1 MDQFKKEGKWINSV
15 LGFHELRNFGHW
27 VSKHCC
33 SSFRRETH
41 SFKCSKTIDL
51 TPVGNI
57 ENLVSSFSADFSH
70 MIDLTDFVIIANESR
85 GMNLAIQ

>member
-1 MDQFKKEGKWINSV
+1 MFIHIEILAKGV
-15 LGFHELRNFGHW
+15 
-27 VSKHCC
+27 
-33 SSFRRETH
+33 
-41 SFKCSKTIDL
+41 L
-51 TPVGNI
+51 TPMGNI

>member
-1 MDQFKKEGKWINSV
+1 MYQSESYD
-15 LGFHELRNFGHW
+15 HEFQLN
-27 VSKHCC
+27 
-33 SSFRRETH
+33 E
-41 SFKCSKTIDL
+41 L

>member
-1 MDQFKKEGKWINSV
+1 MNS
-15 LGFHELRNFGHW
+15 HILRIFYSIH
-27 VSKHCC
+27 
-33 SSFRRETH
+33 
-41 SFKCSKTIDL
+41 DL
-51 TPVGNI
+51 TPMGNI

>member
-1 MDQFKKEGKWINSV
+1 MQNHGQTFILILVSLWRFCNNWFDNNS
-15 LGFHELRNFGHW
+15 LR
-27 VSKHCC
+27 
-33 SSFRRETH
+33 
-41 SFKCSKTIDL
+41 L

-70 MIDLTDFVIIANESR
+70 MIDLTDFLIIANESR